1 MKNQMDNMMANIK
14 LYLLKLLKIL
24 NIPLFDLFI
33 IINTNF
39 VVKMASSF
47 KSVIKKKKIDAVK
60 SFKGVYTLNHNFYQQ
75 QNVSMT
81 LANKLLKLSNH
92 VIVQIEIPKEII
104 NNII

>member
-1 MKNQMDNMMANIK
+1 MNNTMANTK
-14 LYLLKLLKIL
+14 LYLLKLLRTL

-47 KSVIKKKKIDAVK
+47 KSAIKKKKIDAVK
-60 SFKGVYTLNHNFYQQ
+60 SFKGVYILNHYNFYQQ